1 MPFSNDEGEP
11 MHIKHRTKNS
21 AGNGVVGSLDASS
34 AIGSGPQVVEYIREL
49 TTELAGMARSAN
61 CGSLACLLAIASL
74 QAKNLTR
81 TRGSELR

>member
-1 MPFSNDEGEP
+1 MRGQP
-11 MHIKHRTKNS
+11 MQIKHRTKNS
-21 AGNGVVGSLDASS
+21 AGNSVVGNLDASPT
-34 AIGSGPQVVEYIREL
+34 IGSGPQVVEYIREL

-81 TRGSELR
+81 TGGSGLE